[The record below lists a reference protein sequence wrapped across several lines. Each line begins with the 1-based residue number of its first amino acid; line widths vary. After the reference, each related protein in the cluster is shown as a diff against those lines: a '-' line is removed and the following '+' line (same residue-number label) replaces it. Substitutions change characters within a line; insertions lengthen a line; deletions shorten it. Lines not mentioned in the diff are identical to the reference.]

1 MAGIEF
7 ARLLRAFRI
16 GNISFPLTLTL
27 SMNQCQMSNVQCAM
41 CNVQY
46 VQSPE
51 LGIAHCSLLIFHF
64 GEAARARSGVQCA
77 KFFGEF
83 SPGGEGTPIPSLNQ
97 STHIGWLAYS
107 LK

>member
-27 SMNQCQMSNVQCAM
+27 SMNQCQMS
-41 CNVQY
+41 NVQY

-83 SPGGEGTPIPSLNQ
+83 SPGGEGTPIPSLNK
-97 STHIGWLAYS
+97 STHIGWLAYN